1 MNPALPPESRRGIRL
16 ESGYY
21 LAAFAGALLLVLG
34 GVLYRTDQVRC
45 SNWPPLSTGLLYAPV
60 YLLAIGLLSVAWIGL
75 SALCLGRPWRG
86 ETPLL
91 SPSGAQLPSPG
102 RIVFFGILLN
112 LCGMLV
118 PPFLA
123 DDALAYAAVGRAIH
137 HYGAN
142 MYTPLGQALPLGDP
156 FRQMIAHQPAWL
168 QVGSAYSPAFNWL
181 VSAVSALAGDTLTLH
196 LRLFQA
202 GSLLAMLLTT
212 AIVGQAAK
220 EWALQDNRE
229 ALLPGAP
236 APFLARQVAARAMA
250 LVLFCPLTLIEGV
263 NNAHNDS
270 LLAVSVALFALFVIR
285 RQPFVAFLALLLGP
299 LIKASGLL
307 LLGLYAVHLALSR
320 WQLRLPQ
327 TANVRT
333 ALRSRWLQLGVL
345 GLAVGLTGLSVWLIP
360 LLWRYSSTTAHLLG
374 SPGDQYP
381 YCTRSIECIPRA
393 LLHVVLGMPTAAW
406 IVGLCFRAA
415 SGAFLLYMAIRS
427 ERGTRHLTWAV
438 SFLFFYYLYLHGY
451 SHSWYLLSLLPL
463 LTFAERRLLPAMM
476 ALVVSNLSH
485 YVLNF
490 AYDCDQSVFVVGLTE
505 LIEGLLVL
513 IPPTVVLIVTFRR
526 GRAAQAARRTRAKP

>member
-1 MNPALPPESRRGIRL
+1 MRL
-16 ESGYY
+16 ESRYY
-21 LAAFAGALLLVLG
+21 LAAFAGAILLLLG

-60 YLLAIGLLSVAWIGL
+60 YLMAIGLLSLAWIGL
-75 SALCLGRPWRG
+75 SALCLGRPLRG
-86 ETPLL
+86 GGDTPTL
-91 SPSGAQLPSPG
+91 PIEQLPSPG
-102 RIVFFGILLN
+102 RVVLFGLLLN
-112 LCGMLV
+112 LCGLLV

-123 DDALAYAAVGRAIH
+123 DDALAYAAVGRAIQ
-137 HYGAN
+137 HYGAD
-142 MYTPLGQALPLGDP
+142 MYTPLGQALPAGDP
-156 FRQMIAHQPAWL
+156 FRQMIVHQTAWL

-181 VSAVSALAGDTLTLH
+181 TYAVSALAGDDLTLH
-196 LRLFQA
+196 LRLFQG

-212 AIVGQAAK
+212 ALVGQTAK
-220 EWALQDNRE
+220 EWALQGNRD
-229 ALLPGAP
+229 ALLPGATP
-236 APFLARQVAARAMA
+236 QLAARQVAARAMA

-270 LLAVSVALFALFVIR
+270 LLAVSVALFALFVVR
-285 RQPFVAFLALLLGP
+285 RQPFAAFLALLIGP
-299 LIKASGLL
+299 LVKASGLL

-327 TANVRT
+327 TADFRA
-333 ALRSRWLQLGVL
+333 ALRSRWLKLGVI
-345 GLAVGLTGLSVWLIP
+345 GLAIGLTALMVWLIP

-381 YCTRSIECIPRA
+381 YCTRSIECLPRA

-451 SHSWYLLSLLPL
+451 SHAWYMLSLLPL
-463 LTFAERRLLPAMM
+463 LTFAEARLLPAMM
-476 ALVVSNLSH
+476 AMAVSNLSH

-490 AYDCDQSVFVVGLTE
+490 AFDCEQSVFMVGLTE
-505 LIEGLLVL
+505 LVEGLLVL
-513 IPPTVVLIVTFRR
+513 IPPTVVLILSFRR
-526 GRAAQAARRTRAKP
+526 RHGQAARRTRVKP